1 MQNLEKSSINM
12 KIAQM
17 MQNNVVNKQTK
28 FCKNPTGGK
37 IITLILMYY
46 NNNNVWNNNL
56 DTLFQRSTIPNVH
69 YSH

>member
-28 FCKNPTGGK
+28 FSKNPTGGK
-37 IITLILMYY
+37 IIMLILMYGCRTGQLTICY
-46 NNNNVWNNNL
+46 INVMRNFL
-56 DTLFQRSTIPNVH
+56 TIHMH
-69 YSH
+69 YM

>member
-46 NNNNVWNNNL
+46 NNNNV
-56 DTLFQRSTIPNVH
+56 
-69 YSH
+69 